1 MKRTLAILVA
11 VLVIA
16 LSAIPAFAAE
26 NDYVSPKAT
35 VANYQITIIPGGGG
49 GTYDFT
55 YKTPVDDD
63 GKQTVHFVA
72 KPDDG
77 YEFTGWTFDGN
88 YTLLGN
94 LTDTELDVIV
104 SSDIKATPNFKKIGS
119 LTTAQSH
126 LRPAQTMF
134 TLVLLVLLLSA
145 CCLPQ
150 RKPFTKNNNQEGMKR
165 NGQPFLFFT

>member
-26 NDYVSPKAT
+26 NDYLSPKAT

-77 YEFTGWTFDGN
+77 FEFTGWTFDGN
-88 YTLLGN
+88 YTPLGN
-94 LTDTELDVIV
+94 LTDAELDVIV
-104 SSDIKATPNFKKIGS
+104 SSDIKATPNFKKTGSSETTEKKDTKIDDSSKSPKTGTNYVYVGIACVALIG
-119 LTTAQSH
+119 
-126 LRPAQTMF
+126 
-134 TLVLLVLLLSA
+134 LLFAAKKSIY
-145 CCLPQ
+145 
-150 RKPFTKNNNQEGMKR
+150 KK
-165 NGQPFLFFT
+165 

>member
-26 NDYVSPKAT
+26 NDYLSPKAT

-55 YKTPVDDD
+55 YKTPVGYD

-77 YEFTGWTFDGN
+77 FEFTGWTFDGN

-94 LTDTELDVIV
+94 LTDAELDVIV
-104 SSDIKATPNFKKIGS
+104 SGDIKATPNFKKIGS
-119 LTTAQSH
+119 SQTTEKKDTKIDDSSKSPKTGTIYVYVGIACVA
-126 LRPAQTMF
+126 LIG
-134 TLVLLVLLLSA
+134 LLFAAKKSIY
-145 CCLPQ
+145 
-150 RKPFTKNNNQEGMKR
+150 KK
-165 NGQPFLFFT
+165 